1 MLTYL
6 AAALPRFTSPAARLL
21 ALQCALRCDTHG
33 WVRMPAGLL
42 RGMRLRGHQEA
53 WEELTQTGWLTSPDL
68 RPATVTVRLLDPAV
82 LDQAPGRNARRQAAH
97 WALRPSPMVLPAAAP
112 LILRLT
118 ALAVA
123 TQSPLPAGHGTD
135 MDILARLCGHSPT
148 QTAELLDRLVSIRT
162 LSAWTHDRDT
172 DEVLW
177 QLPPQACFG
186 AWQPR
191 PGGIIPA
198 PPCSGR

>member
-21 ALQCALRCDTHG
+21 ALQCALRCDTRG
-33 WVRMPAGLL
+33 QVRLPAGLL
-42 RGMRLRGHQEA
+42 RGMRLHGHQEA
-53 WEELTQTGWLTSPDL
+53 WEELIQTGWLTSPDL
-68 RPATVTVRLLDPAV
+68 RSATVTVQVLDPAV

-123 TQSPLPAGHGTD
+123 AQSALPARHGTD
-135 MDILARLCGHSPT
+135 MDLLARMCGHSPA
-148 QTAELLDRLVSIRT
+148 QIAELLDRLVAIRT
-162 LSAWTHDRDT
+162 LTAWTYDRTT

-177 QLPPQACFG
+177 QLPARAVF
-186 AWQPR
+186 
-191 PGGIIPA
+191 A
-198 PPCSGR
+198 P